1 MLLPPIAA
9 GFIAVLVGF
18 TSAIAVLFQAAS
30 GIGASAD
37 QTSSLIA
44 AVSFG
49 AGITSLL
56 FSYHYK
62 KPLLMAFS
70 TSGAAILAA
79 GASHVSFNEMIGAF
93 VVCGALITLAGLT
106 GWFERVLNRIPTALA
121 SAMLAGVLLRFGL
134 DVFAAMKTQPAL
146 VLGMSA
152 VYLVMKRVS
161 PRYAVIAVLALGLA
175 ASGLMNMLHFEVF
188 VLKVSTPVFTMPT
201 FTLATVMGVGIPL
214 FVVTMTSQNLTGI
227 AVMRAYGFT
236 APVSKIISGTGL
248 ATLLLAP
255 FGAFGINYAAITA
268 AIVMG
273 PEAHR
278 DPHKRYIG
286 SVTAGILY
294 ILIAIFAA
302 TVASFFR
309 ALPAEF
315 IMALAGIALFGT
327 IASSVAVA
335 VKEEESREAALITFL
350 VTASGTSLFGI
361 GSAFWGLV
369 AGGISLLI
377 INGWRPK

>member
-1 MLLPPIAA
+1 MIPPIAA

-30 GIGASAD
+30 AIGASAD

-70 TSGAAILAA
+70 TAGAAILGS
-79 GASHVSFNEMIGAF
+79 GASHVSFNEIIGAF
-93 VVCGALITLAGLT
+93 VVCGGLITLAGVT

-121 SAMLAGVLLRFGL
+121 SGMLAGVLLRFGL
-134 DVFAAMKTQPAL
+134 DVFTAMKTQPAL
-146 VLGMSA
+146 VLGMLT
-152 VYLVMKRVS
+152 VYLVMKRAS
-161 PRYAVIAVLALGLA
+161 PRFAVIAVLGLGLA
-175 ASGLMNMLHFEVF
+175 ASSLMNMMHFEVF
-188 VLKVSTPVFTMPT
+188 VLEVSTPVFTMPM
-201 FTLATVMGVGIPL
+201 FTLATIMGVAIPL

-227 AVMRAYGFT
+227 AVMRANGFN
-236 APVSKIISGTGL
+236 APVSKIITGTGL

-273 PEAHR
+273 PEAHQ
-278 DPHKRYIG
+278 DPRKRYIG
-286 SVTAGILY
+286 SVTAGVLY
-294 ILIAIFAA
+294 IVIAFFAA

-309 ALPAEF
+309 ALPSEF

-327 IASSVAVA
+327 IASSIAVA
-335 VKEEESREAALITFL
+335 VKEEASREAAVITFL

-369 AGGISLLI
+369 AGGISLLV
-377 INGWRPK
+377 INGWRSK